1 MPGLGWRAST
11 DSAGGLDNE
20 VIFKDDTQPG
30 PEYRFCFIV
39 MPSCFLSLPLLGRV
53 FLTTAVL
60 LGAVGAVGAATFT
73 VTTDASTGPGS
84 FHQAMLD
91 GVAVPKG
98 TVVVI
103 DFEPVF
109 FAEPR
114 TVLLTE
120 VLPVLKR
127 SVSIDGPALGVD
139 GRPMVTLSGDRNAN
153 GVADVGDAA
162 GLNLEV
168 PTGGA
173 LSLRRVSFLGFRST
187 ATAGGAVFFRPDGA
201 ATALIEQCVFTGGS
215 GRWGGAVSFE
225 GVDNQAIVRNC
236 IFVGNRA
243 TEFDGGA
250 LSLGRTLALVEGCE
264 FRQNSAPTGGGA
276 VHSFH
281 GAAELRA
288 CLFEGNDALPSG
300 AGGAVSARVGLK
312 VTGCSFV
319 NNQARAGGALFLNQ
333 MRTPDPGAVLINST
347 FSGNSALSAAGG
359 AIYAIGT
366 DAMLRQCTVTL
377 NQANKNGAADAFL
390 SGGGFAV
397 PGAAN
402 LNRLQ
407 LHNCVVAGNLLN
419 GPGPGAGTDL
429 HGPAVSYISLGG
441 NVIGI
446 ADTLAAVFN
455 QPGDKTGMLAAP
467 LAAGLAPL
475 AATVGQ
481 LPSHSL
487 QPESPALDTGVPG
500 PDPAIVVD
508 QLGAVRPSGPAADA
522 GAVEVVGG

>member
-1 MPGLGWRAST
+1 
-11 DSAGGLDNE
+11 
-20 VIFKDDTQPG
+20 
-30 PEYRFCFIV
+30 
-39 MPSCFLSLPLLGRV
+39 
-53 FLTTAVL
+53 
-60 LGAVGAVGAATFT
+60 VG
-73 VTTDASTGPGS
+73 
-84 FHQAMLD
+84 
-91 GVAVPKG
+91 
-98 TVVVI
+98 
-103 DFEPVF
+103 F
-109 FAEPR
+109 FA
-114 TVLLTE
+114 
-120 VLPVLKR
+120 
-127 SVSIDGPALGVD
+127 
-139 GRPMVTLSGDRNAN
+139 
-153 GVADVGDAA
+153 
-162 GLNLEV
+162 
-168 PTGGA
+168 
-173 LSLRRVSFLGFRST
+173 FRST
-187 ATAGGAVFFRPDGA
+187 ATAGGAVFFRPDGP

-225 GVDNQAIVRNC
+225 GDGHQVIVRSC
-236 IFVGNRA
+236 IFTGNRA

-250 LSLGRTLALVEGCE
+250 LSLGRTPALVEGCE

-288 CLFEGNDALPSG
+288 CLFEGNNALPAG

-319 NNQARAGGALFLNQ
+319 GNQARAGGALFLNQ

-347 FSGNSALSAAGG
+347 FSGNIALTAAGG

-366 DAMLRQCTVTL
+366 DALLRHCTVTL
-377 NQANKNGAADAFL
+377 NQANKNGAADAFI

-402 LNRLQ
+402 VNRLQ

-419 GPGPGAGTDL
+419 GPGPAAGTDL

-455 QPGDKTGMLAAP
+455 QPGDKTGTLAAP

-475 AATVGQ
+475 AAAPGQ
-481 LPSHSL
+481 WPAHGLL
-487 QPESPALDTGVPG
+487 LEAPALDTGVAG
-500 PDPAIVVD
+500 PEPAILVD

-522 GAVEVVGG
+522 GAVEVVVSGG

>member
-1 MPGLGWRAST
+1 
-11 DSAGGLDNE
+11 
-20 VIFKDDTQPG
+20 
-30 PEYRFCFIV
+30 
-39 MPSCFLSLPLLGRV
+39 MPSYFLSFSSFFRAVLV
-53 FLTTAVL
+53 TAVIS
-60 LGAVGAVGAATFT
+60 GAASAATFT
-73 VTTDASTGPGS
+73 VTTDASTGLGS

-91 GVAVPKG
+91 GAAVPPG
-98 TVVVI
+98 TPVVI

-109 FAEPR
+109 FAEAR

-127 SVSIDGPALGVD
+127 SVTIDGPALGGD
-139 GRPMVTLSGDRNAN
+139 GRPTVTLSGDRNAN

-173 LSLRRVSFLGFRST
+173 LSLRRVGFFVFRST
-187 ATAGGAVFFRPDGA
+187 ATAGGAVFFRPDGP
-201 ATALIEQCVFTGGS
+201 ATALIEQCVFTGSS

-225 GVDNQAIVRNC
+225 GDGHQVIVKNC
-236 IFVGNRA
+236 VFTGNLA

-250 LSLGRTLALVEGCE
+250 LSLGRTPALVEGCE

-288 CLFEGNDALPSG
+288 CLFEGNNALPAG
-300 AGGAVSARVGLK
+300 VGGAVSARVGLK

-319 NNQARAGGALFLNQ
+319 GNQARAGGALFLNQ

-347 FSGNSALSAAGG
+347 FSGNIALTAAGG

-366 DAMLRQCTVTL
+366 DALLRHCTVTL
-377 NQANKNGAADAFL
+377 NQANKNGSADAFI

-402 LNRLQ
+402 VNRLQ

-419 GPGPGAGTDL
+419 GPGPAAGTDL

-446 ADTLAAVFN
+446 ADTLAVVFN
-455 QPGDKTGMLAAP
+455 QPGDKTGTLAAP

-475 AATVGQ
+475 ATAAGQ
-481 LPSHSL
+481 WPAHGLLP
-487 QPESPALDTGVPG
+487 EAPAVDTGVAG
-500 PDPAIVVD
+500 PEPAILVA

-522 GAVEVVGG
+522 GAVELVVSGG

>member
-1 MPGLGWRAST
+1 
-11 DSAGGLDNE
+11 
-20 VIFKDDTQPG
+20 
-30 PEYRFCFIV
+30 
-39 MPSCFLSLPLLGRV
+39 MPSYFLSVSSFFRAVLV
-53 FLTTAVL
+53 TAVIS
-60 LGAVGAVGAATFT
+60 GAASAATFT
-73 VTTDASTGPGS
+73 VTTDASTGLGS

-91 GVAVPKG
+91 GAAVPLG
-98 TVVVI
+98 TPVVI

-127 SVSIDGPALGVD
+127 SVTIDGPALGVD
-139 GRPMVTLSGDRNAN
+139 GRPTVTLSGDRNAN

-173 LSLRRVSFLGFRST
+173 LSLRRVGFFAFRST

-201 ATALIEQCVFTGGS
+201 ATALLELCVFTGSS
-215 GRWGGAVSFE
+215 GRWGGAVSIE
-225 GVDNQAIVRNC
+225 GDGHLVIVKNC
-236 IFVGNRA
+236 VFTGNLA

-250 LSLGRTLALVEGCE
+250 LSLGRTPALVEGCE

-288 CLFEGNDALPSG
+288 CLFEGNNALPAG

-319 NNQARAGGALFLNQ
+319 GNQARAGGALFLNQ

-347 FSGNSALSAAGG
+347 FSGNIALTAAGG

-366 DAMLRQCTVTL
+366 DALLRHCTLTL
-377 NQANKNGAADAFL
+377 NQANKNGAADAFI

-402 LNRLQ
+402 VNRLQ

-419 GPGPGAGTDL
+419 GPGPASGTDL

-446 ADTLAAVFN
+446 ADTLAVVFN
-455 QPGDKTGMLAAP
+455 QPGDKTGTLAAP

-475 AATVGQ
+475 ATVAGQ
-481 LPSHSL
+481 WPAHGLLP
-487 QPESPALDTGVPG
+487 EAPALDTGVAG
-500 PDPAIVVD
+500 PEPAILVD

-522 GAVEVVGG
+522 GAVELVVSGG

>member
-1 MPGLGWRAST
+1 
-11 DSAGGLDNE
+11 
-20 VIFKDDTQPG
+20 
-30 PEYRFCFIV
+30 
-39 MPSCFLSLPLLGRV
+39 MPSYFLSVSSFFRAVLV
-53 FLTTAVL
+53 TAVIS
-60 LGAVGAVGAATFT
+60 GAASAATFT
-73 VTTDASTGPGS
+73 VTTDASTGLGS

-91 GVAVPKG
+91 GAAVPLG
-98 TVVVI
+98 TPVVI

-127 SVSIDGPALGVD
+127 SVTIDGPALGVD
-139 GRPMVTLSGDRNAN
+139 GRPTVTLSGDRNAN

-173 LSLRRVSFLGFRST
+173 LSLRRVGFFAFRST
-187 ATAGGAVFFRPDGA
+187 ATAGGAVFFRPDGP
-201 ATALIEQCVFTGGS
+201 ATALIEQCVFTGSS

-225 GVDNQAIVRNC
+225 GDGHQVIVKNC
-236 IFVGNRA
+236 VFTGNLA

-250 LSLGRTLALVEGCE
+250 LSLGRTPALVEGCE

-288 CLFEGNDALPSG
+288 CLFEGNNALPAG

-319 NNQARAGGALFLNQ
+319 GNQARAGGALFLNQ

-347 FSGNSALSAAGG
+347 FSGNIALTAAGG

-366 DAMLRQCTVTL
+366 DALLRHCTVTL
-377 NQANKNGAADAFL
+377 NQANKNGAADAFI

-402 LNRLQ
+402 VNRLQ

-419 GPGPGAGTDL
+419 GPGPASGTDL

-446 ADTLAAVFN
+446 ADTLAVVFN
-455 QPGDKTGMLAAP
+455 QPGDKTGTLAAP

-475 AATVGQ
+475 ATVAGQ
-481 LPSHSL
+481 WPAHGLLP
-487 QPESPALDTGVPG
+487 EAPALDTGVAG
-500 PDPAIVVD
+500 PEPAILVD

-522 GAVEVVGG
+522 GAVELVVSGG